1 MSALIESKTALAA
14 AVQDHSVA
22 VIDIGSN
29 SVRLVVFEG
38 PARAPVPKF
47 NEKVLCGLGRGLA
60 ETGRLNEAGVEQA
73 FETMRRFVALIGRM
87 GVADVQ
93 AVATAAVRDAENGA
107 AFVAELERRSGV
119 RVRVLS
125 GVEEARFSAL
135 GVVSGI
141 PDADGVVGDLGG
153 GSLEL
158 VEVAPGKPGQS
169 VTLPLGPFLLQA
181 LSEEARRDHID
192 AVLEATPW
200 LGKMRGRKLYVVGG
214 AWRAI
219 ARIHMAHTN
228 YPVHIIHHYRISAT
242 EADEITRLLGRQS
255 KESLV
260 RIEGI
265 SRRRLDVLPLAA
277 LTLRRLLKRVN
288 PPEVIFSAYG
298 LREGLQYAAL
308 PEPVRRL
315 DPLLV
320 ACRDMAAR
328 EGRFGEHGD
337 ELAAFLAPLF
347 ADEAPALVRLRLA
360 ACLLSDTAWRV
371 SPDDRGEEAFRHILR
386 VPFAGLDHAAHA
398 VLALAVFARY
408 QGHIDDKATLPGR
421 ALVEEQQ
428 ARWALTLGL
437 ALRLAHTLTGGSAG
451 LSREARLRPEGD
463 KLTLEV
469 PAAAEALLGEV
480 VLRRLDALARSL
492 DKKPELRVVKRR

>member
-1 MSALIESKTALAA
+1 MPALSESKAVIAA
-14 AVQDHSVA
+14 AAHDHSLA

-38 PARAPVPKF
+38 PPRAPVPKF
-47 NEKVLCGLGRGLA
+47 NEKVLCGLGRGLS
-60 ETGRLNEAGVEQA
+60 ESSRLNEPGVEQA

-87 GVADVQ
+87 GVAEVQ
-93 AVATAAVRDAENGA
+93 AVATAAVRDAENGGV
-107 AFVAELERRSGV
+107 FVAELERRSGLKV
-119 RVRVLS
+119 RILS
-125 GVEEARFSAL
+125 GTEEARFSAL
-135 GVVSGI
+135 GVLSGI

-158 VEVAPGKPGQS
+158 IEVAPGKPGQS
-169 VTLPLGPFLLQA
+169 VTLPLGPFRLQA
-181 LSEEARRDHID
+181 LPEAARRDHVD
-192 AVLEATPW
+192 AALASAPW
-200 LGKMRGRKLYVVGG
+200 LGKMRGRKLYLVGG
-214 AWRAI
+214 AWRTI
-219 ARIHMAHTN
+219 ARIHMAQAN
-228 YPVHIIHHYRISAT
+228 YPVHIIHHYRIGAAQ
-242 EADEITRLLGRQS
+242 ADEITRLLSRQS
-255 KESLV
+255 KESLL

-288 PPEVIFSAYG
+288 PTDVVFSAYG
-298 LREGLQYAAL
+298 LREGLQFAAL
-308 PEPVRRL
+308 PEAARRL

-347 ADEAPALVRLRLA
+347 GGETPAEARLRLA

-386 VPFAGLDHAAHA
+386 VPFAGLDHPAHA
-398 VLALAVFARY
+398 LIALAVYARY
-408 QGHIDDKATLPGR
+408 QGNIDDKATLPGR
-421 ALVEEQQ
+421 ALVDEQQ

-451 LSREARLRPEGD
+451 LSREARLKLDGD
-463 KLTLEV
+463 RLTLEV
-469 PAAAEALLGEV
+469 PAAAEDLLGEV
-480 VLRRLDALARSL
+480 VQRRLEALARSL
-492 DKKPELRVVKRR
+492 DRKWDLKVAKRR

>member
-1 MSALIESKTALAA
+1 MSALIESKTTSAM

-22 VIDIGSN
+22 VVDIGSN

-60 ETGRLNEAGVEQA
+60 ESGRLNEAGVAQA
-73 FETMRRFVALIGRM
+73 FETMRRFVALMGRM
-87 GVADVQ
+87 GVADVHV
-93 AVATAAVRDAENGA
+93 VATAAVRDAENGA

-119 RVRVLS
+119 RVRILS

-141 PDADGVVGDLGG
+141 PEADGVVGDLGG

-158 VEVAPGKPGQS
+158 VEVSPGKPGQS
-169 VTLPLGPFLLQA
+169 VTLPLGPFRLQA
-181 LSEEARRDHID
+181 LADEARRDHID
-192 AVLEATPW
+192 GVLGSVPW

-219 ARIHMAHTN
+219 ARIHMAQTN
-228 YPVHIIHHYRISAT
+228 YPVHIIHHYRINAAQ
-242 EADEITRLLGRQS
+242 ADEITRLLGRQS
-255 KESLV
+255 RESLL

-288 PPEVIFSAYG
+288 PTEVIFSAYG
-298 LREGLQYAAL
+298 LREGLQFAAL
-308 PEPVRRL
+308 PEAVRRL

-347 ADEAPALVRLRLA
+347 TEEAPGLARLRLA

-386 VPFAGLDHAAHA
+386 VPFAGLDHPAHA
-398 VLALAVFARY
+398 LLALAVFARY

-421 ALVEEQQ
+421 ALVDEQQ

-451 LSREARLRPEGD
+451 LSREARLRPDGE

-469 PAAAEALLGEV
+469 PTAAEGLLGEV
-480 VLRRLDALARSL
+480 VLRRLEALAKSL